1 MCWSDFYPN
10 TCPRVGMHSGI
21 RAFIRLCA
29 RAVRSTTDA
38 SPVRSLARR
47 METDG
52 GGEEVVFG
60 RWRRGLVV
68 EGEGRDLGTRGGVV
82 EETRLRVCRADD
94 EEADD
99 ETAAT
104 AMTVRF
110 EDVEAWERV
119 KRRDSKSWTWSSMG
133 KKTRGMRLKTRARG
147 DAGGEGETT
156 TVWARERGS
165 GGEDFCE
172 VMEEALTRWERKN
185 RERDRW

>member
-1 MCWSDFYPN
+1 
-10 TCPRVGMHSGI
+10 
-21 RAFIRLCA
+21 
-29 RAVRSTTDA
+29 
-38 SPVRSLARR
+38 

-68 EGEGRDLGTRGGVV
+68 EGRGETSERGGVV

-119 KRRDSKSWTWSSMG
+119 KRRDSNHFEEEIERFKM
-133 KKTRGMRLKTRARG
+133 TRI
-147 DAGGEGETT
+147 
-156 TVWARERGS
+156 S
-165 GGEDFCE
+165 
-172 VMEEALTRWERKN
+172 
-185 RERDRW
+185 